1 MNELIQQLVSK
12 AAITEAQAIQAIA
25 VTKDFL
31 KTKLPP
37 QMSGMIETFFAGNFD
52 AAAASA
58 AASGAAPKADD
69 WMDKAKDMAGDA
81 GEKLNDYAGKA
92 KDRAEDFAQD
102 ATKKISEWA
111 DKAEDIADD
120 AMNKLKGM
128 FGDKKE
134 GGAQEQNQPD
144 K

>member
-1 MNELIQQLVSK
+1 MNELISQLVSK
-12 AAITEAQAIQAIA
+12 AGLTDAQATQSIT

-58 AASGAAPKADD
+58 AAQGAAPKADD
-69 WMDKAKDMAGDA
+69 WMDKAKDIAGD
-81 GEKLNDYAGKA
+81 A

-102 ATKKISEWA
+102 ATKKVSEWA
-111 DKAEDIADD
+111 DKAEDLAGD
-120 AMNKLKGM
+120 AINKLKDM

-134 GGAQEQNQPD
+134 DRAQQRDQPN